1 MQYNIFLA
9 KQQYTK
15 NIEYLYDEMTSIIY
29 IIIFYYLNI
38 QMKKKNNIQTKRT
51 KRKGKNILNIF
62 ERN

>member
-29 IIIFYYLNI
+29 IIIFYYTNE
-38 QMKKKNNIQTKRT
+38 KKNNIQTKRT